1 MLNRIL
7 TGVLILAFFIG
18 CSSTKEIQRMTFPA
32 AEYDK
37 LPKAG
42 TGKARV
48 SGEAFFVSSWGDAKK
63 CAGATIYL
71 YRKTSYT
78 EEWFR
83 VSVLGGKAMS
93 EWDPRV
99 KEYNIYVK
107 ADAEGKFEFFNVSEG
122 EYYVITWYYWD
133 QPQRNAY
140 GNVIGTKKEGGLLHS
155 EVTIANGSNYKV
167 ILTNK

>member
-1 MLNRIL
+1 MLYRIL
-7 TGVLILAFFIG
+7 SWALIFTFFIG
-18 CSSTKEIQRMTFPA
+18 CSSPKEIQRMSFPA
-32 AEYDK
+32 EEYNK
-37 LPKAG
+37 IPKAG
-42 TGKARV
+42 TGKATL
-48 SGEAFFVSSWGDAKK
+48 SGESFFVSSWGDAKK

-83 VSVLGGKAMS
+83 ASVLEGKAMS

-99 KEYNIYVK
+99 KDYNVFVK

-140 GNVIGTKKEGGLLHS
+140 GNVVGTKKTGGVLYS
-155 EVTIANGSNYKV
+155 RIDIVNGSHYKV
-167 ILTNK
+167 ILTNR